1 MRCPYTE
8 MLEYSE
14 VSLETGVCSNQPDKL
29 ENDVFKKRHAFDL
42 VPRKTKAG
50 HLIAGFS

>member
-1 MRCPYTE
+1 

-14 VSLETGVCSNQPDKL
+14 VGLETGVCPNQPDKL

-42 VPRKTKAG
+42 VPKKTKAG